1 MPYYLNRQIIFLLQF
16 HEVPECTFLSMQ
28 NEMLNELDK
37 MIEDPIHAVNI
48 LPSLSGPDSSLVADM
63 VDMMQCGFSPLYD
76 PFLFS
81 CLYSIRNHHLMQL
94 RKKTRIRVKDGAVL
108 MGGLDETGLLPE
120 GCIFVQL
127 RPKRKIQSNLQN
139 VINHEDGNYKPL
151 VGPVLVAK
159 HPVMHPGDVRML
171 LAIDV
176 PELRNNKNMILFS
189 QHGNRPEADKM
200 AGSDLDGDQFAVC
213 WDRRLFLKPRRC
225 TYDSNTS
232 VRDLERINHPPMNFT
247 NNEKADE
254 VQNVNDEHLIEHF
267 LNHAKNETL
276 GRISML
282 WLDHAAIEKNAGC
295 AECLKLAGLHSI
307 AVDFPKNGVP
317 AEIPQDLKLGRKTP
331 RPHWREIKRLD
342 SYHCDSAVGQLYDN
356 VVSELSNREKFSD
369 FESLAGRNMNKY
381 GQLLSF
387 FKKEHRRSLYDLL
400 EKSYK
405 HEIPKTFGLFKES
418 ENIDVTTDDC
428 IDFAEVE
435 KQVYEDELIRL
446 MNRYKIHSEGE
457 ILTGCIRKFHRWN
470 KKRQH
475 DLAEEVKRQCSQLR
489 RNCRDN
495 FLRHVCK
502 VCVNDFE
509 SKIGESLDEDK
520 YHKILER
527 IEAIILETSLKISND
542 SSSEEVE
549 FFTDCEAAK
558 MCLFARKLASAYYE
572 VTYNPDFVFG
582 ALDENQT
589 AEQTIL
595 FSFPWV
601 VADIFAFG
609 VFGVPYGT

>member
-1 MPYYLNRQIIFLLQF
+1 
-16 HEVPECTFLSMQ
+16 
-28 NEMLNELDK
+28 
-37 MIEDPIHAVNI
+37 
-48 LPSLSGPDSSLVADM
+48 
-63 VDMMQCGFSPLYD
+63 
-76 PFLFS
+76 
-81 CLYSIRNHHLMQL
+81 
-94 RKKTRIRVKDGAVL
+94 
-108 MGGLDETGLLPE
+108 
-120 GCIFVQL
+120 
-127 RPKRKIQSNLQN
+127 
-139 VINHEDGNYKPL
+139 
-151 VGPVLVAK
+151 
-159 HPVMHPGDVRML
+159 
-171 LAIDV
+171 
-176 PELRNNKNMILFS
+176 
-189 QHGNRPEADKM
+189 
-200 AGSDLDGDQFAVC
+200 
-213 WDRRLFLKPRRC
+213 
-225 TYDSNTS
+225 
-232 VRDLERINHPPMNFT
+232 
-247 NNEKADE
+247 
-254 VQNVNDEHLIEHF
+254 
-267 LNHAKNETL
+267 
-276 GRISML
+276 
-282 WLDHAAIEKNAGC
+282 
-295 AECLKLAGLHSI
+295 
-307 AVDFPKNGVP
+307 
-317 AEIPQDLKLGRKTP
+317 
-331 RPHWREIKRLD
+331 
-342 SYHCDSAVGQLYDN
+342 
-356 VVSELSNREKFSD
+356 
-369 FESLAGRNMNKY
+369 
-381 GQLLSF
+381 
-387 FKKEHRRSLYDLL
+387 
-400 EKSYK
+400 
-405 HEIPKTFGLFKES
+405 
-418 ENIDVTTDDC
+418 
-428 IDFAEVE
+428 
-435 KQVYEDELIRL
+435 